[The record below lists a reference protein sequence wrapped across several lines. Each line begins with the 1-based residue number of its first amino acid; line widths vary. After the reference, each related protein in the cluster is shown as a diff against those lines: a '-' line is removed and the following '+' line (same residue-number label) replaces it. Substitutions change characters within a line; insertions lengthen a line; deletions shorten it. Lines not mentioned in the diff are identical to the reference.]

1 MIAKTLGE
9 LKGAVMKVGQMA
21 SVASDLLPPE
31 LTEALRTLQREAPP
45 MPYEIIEEQIEREL
59 GAPVLALFD
68 EFDPEPFA
76 AASIGQVHRA
86 LTDDGQDVVVKV
98 QYPGVD
104 ESCDSDLRH
113 LRLALKASGFVRSNP
128 RAFNALFA
136 EMRIRLREELDYC
149 IEADHVRLFGEMHRD
164 DDFVVVP
171 QVVGT
176 RSAKRVLTMT
186 YESGDHMDDLQK
198 PPYTQEI
205 RDRIG
210 TNLYRLYGRQLF
222 CYRTFHADPNP
233 GNFAFRE
240 DGTIVLYDYG
250 CIKRLEPTYVQVYRD
265 VCRAALEGRVD
276 EIDPLLFALG
286 ARVPGTSA
294 VPHSFYQTWVD
305 VLLSQ
310 VTEEE
315 IFDYRTSRHHLEI
328 MKLVPLAMEYLDF
341 FQPPPEGVLV
351 DRVVLGL
358 HNNFRAIG
366 PRLRWVE
373 LLKEHVELADSLGPL
388 DIFSV
393 GAGSE

>member
-1 MIAKTLGE
+1 M
-9 LKGAVMKVGQMA
+9 
-21 SVASDLLPPE
+21 
-31 LTEALRTLQREAPP
+31 
-45 MPYEIIEEQIEREL
+45 
-59 GAPVLALFD
+59 
-68 EFDPEPFA
+68 
-76 AASIGQVHRA
+76 
-86 LTDDGQDVVVKV
+86 
-98 QYPGVD
+98 
-104 ESCDSDLRH
+104 
-113 LRLALKASGFVRSNP
+113 
-128 RAFNALFA
+128 
-136 EMRIRLREELDYC
+136 
-149 IEADHVRLFGEMHRD
+149 
-164 DDFVVVP
+164 
-171 QVVGT
+171 
-176 RSAKRVLTMT
+176 
-186 YESGDHMDDLQK
+186 
-198 PPYTQEI
+198 
-205 RDRIG
+205 
-210 TNLYRLYGRQLF
+210 
-222 CYRTFHADPNP
+222 
-233 GNFAFRE
+233 
-240 DGTIVLYDYG
+240 
-250 CIKRLEPTYVQVYRD
+250 
-265 VCRAALEGRVD
+265 D

-315 IFDYRTSRHHLEI
+315 IFDYRTSSHHLEI